1 MKQTPE
7 FLPLNVQAQ
16 LHAAQPSVTVPSYET
31 ARLVVKAMSMFSA
44 GNAATKDEDGRVF
57 WYASLKDL
65 IALTGSETL
74 NNKMVGTAC
83 SVFQLAR
90 KRENTGW
97 HVAWLQAQLD
107 ILNQH
112 IK

>member
-16 LHAAQPSVTVPSYET
+16 LHDAQPSVTIPSYET
-31 ARLVVKAMSMFSA
+31 AKAVVKAMTMFSA
-44 GNAATKDEDGRVF
+44 GNKPAADETGKVF

-97 HVAWLQAQLD
+97 HVAWSQAQLD
-107 ILNQH
+107 ILNKH